1 MIHKNKT
8 SNSNFFGCSVYVKLL
23 IFACFLFNSLLLKAQ
38 EDSDLFLLESK
49 KNLFGF
55 TIYTETAKKISKG
68 EAYDNQPSFIN
79 KSQLV
84 FTSKDPAGNFDVI
97 LYNLATDK
105 YTNMTRTPELDEFS
119 PKLTSCGQYISTV
132 RVERDSSQRI
142 WLYPINFGEPELL
155 YDDIEPV
162 GYYGWHGETAALLLV
177 DSPNRLVYPYSRE
190 EIFEIAK
197 NPGRCIGERPGTNQ
211 IVYVDKNSNI
221 ISNGKVTYE
230 LKAFDVKS
238 RQTKTIG
245 ITLAGAEDFV
255 WIDKNNLLM
264 ARDKTIYLKNISK
277 GTGWEEI
284 ATLNTLE
291 YRNISRIAL
300 SPDNKNLVITMEPSK

>member
-1 MIHKNKT
+1 MINKSKM
-8 SNSNFFGCSVYVKLL
+8 SNPHLFRFPKYFKTLLFTAFLLNSRLL
-23 IFACFLFNSLLLKAQ
+23 IAQ
-38 EDSDLFLLESK
+38 EDTDLFLLECK

-55 TIYTETAKKISKG
+55 TIYPETVKKISKG
-68 EAYDNQPSFIN
+68 DGYDNQPSFIN

-84 FTSKDPAGNFDVI
+84 FTSQDQAGNFDVI

-132 RVERDSSQRI
+132 RVEKDSSQRI

-162 GYYGWHGETAALLLV
+162 GYYGWHGETAALFLV
-177 DSPNRLVYPYSRE
+177 GSPNRLVYPYSRE
-190 EIFEIAK
+190 DIFEVAK
-197 NPGRCIGERPGTNQ
+197 NPGRCLSQRPGTNE
-211 IVYVDKNSNI
+211 IVYVDKSSNI
-221 ISNGKVTYE
+221 VSNGKETYE

-238 RQTKTIG
+238 RQLKSIG
-245 ITLAGAEDFV
+245 IALAGAEDFV

-264 ARDKTIYLKNISK
+264 AQENTIYLKNISK
-277 GTGWEEI
+277 GTDWEEI
-284 ATLNTLE
+284 ATLTIPE
-291 YRNISRIAL
+291 YHNISRISL
-300 SPDNKNLVITMEPSK
+300 SPDNKKLVIAMEPIK

>member
-1 MIHKNKT
+1 MINK
-8 SNSNFFGCSVYVKLL
+8 SKISSANYFRCLKFFKALLFIVFLLNSR
-23 IFACFLFNSLLLKAQ
+23 LLKAQ
-38 EDSDLFLLESK
+38 EDTDLFLVESK

-55 TIYTETAKKISKG
+55 TIFPETAKKISKG
-68 EAYDNQPSFIN
+68 EGYDNQPSFIN

-97 LYNLATDK
+97 LYNLDTDK
-105 YTNMTRTPELDEFS
+105 YTNMTRTQGLDEFS

-132 RVERDSSQRI
+132 RVEKDSSQRI

-162 GYYGWHGETAALLLV
+162 GYYGWHGETAALFLV
-177 DSPNRLVYPYSRE
+177 GSPNRLVYPYSRE
-190 EIFEIAK
+190 EIFEIAE
-197 NPGRCIGERPGTNQ
+197 NPGRCISQRPGTNE

-221 ISNGKVTYE
+221 ISNGREAYE